1 MDPDGYVLAAGVTN
15 QWRCDGRVKH
25 QDGVESFDS
34 VLCSTSGD
42 PDGALRA
49 SLARRLSMSA
59 FGGV

>member
-15 QWRCDGRVKH
+15 QLRCDARVKP

>member
-1 MDPDGYVLAAGVTN
+1 MDPDGYVFAAGVTN
-15 QWRCDGRVKH
+15 QLWCDGRVKH

-42 PDGALRA
+42 PAGP
-49 SLARRLSMSA
+49 SLTRRLSMSA